1 MQQILLD
8 LHEEIASKNRAV
20 RMAKKDAFFF
30 FNSGIFLSPDVTCVH
45 PVMQTVKW
53 KICVVIISNIRN
65 KFTK

>member
-45 PVMQTVKW
+45 PVMQTVK
-53 KICVVIISNIRN
+53 
-65 KFTK
+65 